1 MSESV
6 AATGGPGIPG
16 VAGVT
21 GTGSPTP
28 TSLTPVGTHS
38 VRVPTPVSTGE
49 EWVVEAYGCDPARL
63 ADPAALQALF
73 ARVIADVGLT
83 PIGEPRW
90 HRFPGAG
97 GVTGLALLAE
107 SHLTVH
113 TWPEHASACL
123 NLFCCRPRTP
133 WDWRGGLQVLLG
145 ASEVRVRVIVRDY
158 GGGSLD
164 V

>member
-1 MSESV
+1 MSDPV
-6 AATGGPGIPG
+6 LAAGVGGVTEVTGG
-16 VAGVT
+16 
-21 GTGSPTP
+21 GSLTP
-28 TSLTPVGTHS
+28 PSLTPVGSHT
-38 VRVPTPVSTGE
+38 VRVPPPVATGE

-63 ADPAALQALF
+63 ADPDALQALF
-73 ARVIADVGLT
+73 GRVIAELGLT
-83 PIGEPRW
+83 PVGESRW

-107 SHLTVH
+107 SHLTIH

-133 WDWRGGLQVLLG
+133 WDWRGGLQAALG
-145 ASEVRVRVIVRDY
+145 AGEVRVRVVAREY